1 MAKRTCGGRWHWSA
15 LLSTFLGDLRE
26 EQGLYDPLSFLLGEW
41 VCSDQ
46 LLGRTGL
53 LPCGK
58 SQVVQKGPILLT
70 GVSAFDF
77 FASQSIVYRFQ
88 PIGLG
93 C

>member
-46 LLGRTGL
+46 LLGRTGP

-58 SQVVQKGPILLT
+58 RVLSPEPMLLLLLLILSHFSRVRLCAT
-70 GVSAFDF
+70 
-77 FASQSIVYRFQ
+77 
-88 PIGLG
+88 P
-93 C
+93 